1 MRVAGA
7 HRSAALSRAGAAV
20 PIRRRIAT
28 AAMLSALAVGL
39 TAIPAPANSDRA
51 VAEARCDGTRVAV
64 LAAKAS
70 DRALICAGARDAV
83 GFMKDQGLDV
93 GVDVVV
99 EVVTRLPDEL
109 SDSVV
114 GCYVPSRKRVFMLP
128 YAEFA
133 RHTDWFGLPI
143 EPALYRSLASHEVAH
158 AVSGCNFS
166 VAKPSLAAWEYVA
179 YVVMLSVMAPD
190 LRDRL
195 LAQIPGGGFE
205 SNEQIHSVI
214 YELDPTLFAVKSYR
228 HFLRPGNGREYLRAI
243 LSGKALVE

>member
-1 MRVAGA
+1 M
-7 HRSAALSRAGAAV
+7 

-205 SNEQIHSVI
+205 SNEQIHSALSPARQRTRVPAR
-214 YELDPTLFAVKSYR
+214 DPVRKGPRRVGQRARADPPRSPVARASR
-228 HFLRPGNGREYLRAI
+228 HCTAATPKPDIGLR
-243 LSGKALVE
+243 